1 MNTFTSP
8 RSAFRFSHAALL
20 IPCLLIALVCTTTA
34 QAAPQITFINAA
46 GGDYRI
52 HKITGLSVPE
62 APPGTLWDLTY
73 HHGVAFNT
81 IPGPHLLATTTTFQ
95 NSSVLPS
102 RDGSVNVGFA
112 VVAAYTAANINA
124 SSGTAF
130 TTRGYLW
137 FGPAANGF
145 NHISA
150 NPLLISQACCYNPS
164 ETAALP
170 ANEAWITITAAAAP
184 EANITGNNVSIDD
197 GDTTPATA
205 DHTDFGSTSVIGGT
219 VARTFTIQNTGAAA
233 LDLTGTPRVAITGSS
248 DFTVTT
254 QPSTPIAA
262 TSGTAT
268 FVVTFDPSSL
278 GVKTATVSIANN
290 DANENP
296 YNFDIRGTGVANSP
310 PVAGPDSLNRPN
322 TTRVAKVLKSALLDN
337 DSDVDLDTLAIT
349 AVGNATQTGGGTAT
363 VELVGDF
370 VVYTSSANNSGHGS
384 FEYTLSDGPGGHTV
398 TGTVTVTETTT
409 SGGSNDT
416 PNALSIAPSGPD
428 FLVTFLGV
436 PNGSYRVQYTTS
448 TGPTYAWTEF
458 VPPATHTATPNGV
471 FSHTDVNPGSPVR
484 LYRAVSNP

>member
-1 MNTFTSP
+1 MKTSTSP

-52 HKITGLSVPE
+52 QTITGLTISGT
-62 APPGTLWDLTY
+62 PPGSLWNLTY
-73 HHGVAFNT
+73 YHGVAFGAV
-81 IPGPHLLATTTTFQ
+81 PGPHLA
-95 NSSVLPS
+95 V
-102 RDGSVNVGFA
+102 DGTINGISAG
-112 VVAAYTAANINA
+112 TAAVNAVTALNINA
-124 SSGTAF
+124 SSGTTF
-130 TTRGYLW
+130 TARGNLPLVINV
-137 FGPAANGF
+137 GNITVNGF
-145 NHISA
+145 NHNGA
-150 NPLLISQACCYNPS
+150 NPLLIAQACCYNPS
-164 ETAALP
+164 DTTALP

-184 EANITGNNVSIDD
+184 EANITGNSVSIDD
-197 GDTTPATA
+197 GDTTPSTA

-233 LDLTGTPRVAITGSS
+233 LDLTGTPRVALTGSS

-254 QPSTPIAA
+254 QPSTPVAA

-296 YNFDIRGTGVANSP
+296 YNFVIQGTGVANSP
-310 PVAGPDSLNRPN
+310 PVAGADGLNRPN
-322 TTRVAKVLKSALLDN
+322 TTRVAKVLKSALLGN

-349 AVGNATQTGGGTAT
+349 AVGNATQTGVGTAT